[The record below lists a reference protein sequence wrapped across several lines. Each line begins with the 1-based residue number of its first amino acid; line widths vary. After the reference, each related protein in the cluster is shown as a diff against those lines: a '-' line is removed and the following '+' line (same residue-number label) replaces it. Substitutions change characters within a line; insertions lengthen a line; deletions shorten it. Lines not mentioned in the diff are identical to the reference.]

1 MRQTLMRGRWRYW
14 YLMRVLLLCLLGCWG
29 PAAVAKNHLLSS
41 DPADGAQLQLAPSQM
56 VLQFDRK
63 TRLTALS
70 LQWPDGRVTALVL
83 PSTQLYKTRL
93 TLALPTLQQGRYI
106 VRWTGRGTDHWY
118 FSGAQ
123 QFELQANAG

>member
-1 MRQTLMRGRWRYW
+1 MRLLPIFSVW
-14 YLMRVLLLCLLGCWG
+14 RVLLWCMLCCWG
-29 PAAVAKNHLLSS
+29 PVAVAKNHLISS
-41 DPADGAQLQLAPSQM
+41 DPADGARLQLAPSQM

-70 LQWPDGRVTALVL
+70 LQWPDGRVTALAL
-83 PSTQLYKTRL
+83 PSTQLFKTRL
-93 TLALPTLQQGRYI
+93 AVPLPTLHQGCYT

-123 QFELQANAG
+123 QFELQANSR